1 MPYSRTHKGFTLVEL
16 LVVIAII
23 GVLIALLLPAV
34 QMAREAARRM
44 SCTNNMKQLGLALHN
59 YHDTYLTFPQ
69 YNQLGAMAGA
79 SSGYAYSIHVKI
91 LPFIEQTALYDQ
103 IVTSTENFYENATG
117 AEGVT
122 VSNNRLAAYVC
133 PSDVP
138 FPEARQGNCNYPVS
152 AGSNIGWDLSV
163 ARQNGVFSF
172 RTPNNFASITDGTSN
187 TIMVGEHITGDNQEG
202 VYRVESDVVRGLS
215 WSAHQ
220 STSQGAIS
228 QADVDA
234 AGAACHASPSSHS
247 SVSALRWNRGTFE
260 YEVFNTLAPPNWK
273 YPSCM
278 TSTSTSN
285 HGSSSGLYAARS
297 RHPGG
302 VNMTLADASVRFVNE
317 TVDLQ
322 TYHAMGSRNGGEAFQ
337 MP

>member
-1 MPYSRTHKGFTLVEL
+1 MSYSRTHKGFTLVEL

-59 YHDTYLTFPQ
+59 YHDTFLKFPQ
-69 YNQLGAMAGA
+69 YNQPGAIAGGSA
-79 SSGYAYSIHVKI
+79 GYAYSIHVKL
-91 LPFIEQTALYDQ
+91 LPFIEQSALYDRVKT
-103 IVTSTENFYENATG
+103 VTQDFYRDGNHAESTVQAM
-117 AEGVT
+117 
-122 VSNNRLAAYVC
+122 RLSAYVC
-133 PSDVP
+133 PSDSP
-138 FPEARQGNCNYPVS
+138 FPDSRIGNCNYPVS
-152 AGSNIGWDLSV
+152 AGSNIGWDIDV
-163 ARQNGVFSF
+163 ARQNGVFSY
-172 RTPNNFASITDGTSN
+172 RTANGLASITDGTSN
-187 TIMVGEHITGDNQEG
+187 TIMVGEHITGDNEEG
-202 VYRVESDVVRGLS
+202 AYRVESDVVRGLS

-220 STSQGAIS
+220 STSQGVIS

-260 YEVFNTLAPPNWK
+260 YAVINTLAPPNWK

-278 TSTSTSN
+278 TSTSTTN
-285 HGSSSGLYAARS
+285 HGSSRGIYAARS